1 MKSLTPFIILLLA
14 ITKGFGQQSDSASVE
29 KKIAPWFVERFKLT
43 AGFFLPVNNTS
54 IQVGLT
60 GKAAGT
66 EIDFQKDLGYT
77 QEVGTFLAGFQW
89 RISRRSRIN
98 FSYYDINRSANHT
111 LDKTIYFKGD
121 TFNINTSIHTFFN
134 TAIYQVSYGYAILS
148 KPNYEAGV
156 LIGTHLIGGKVGI
169 SANGT
174 NMGISKTSDFGFTA
188 PLPDLGLWG
197 GYAFTPRLAANAD
210 IDYLSLT
217 VGDISGSI
225 FAYNILLTYKL
236 IKQLDISL
244 GYTGLNFKVDA
255 TKENVNGHF
264 KWGYNGPSLS
274 ATFVFGKKSWSH
286 PSGTD

>member
-1 MKSLTPFIILLLA
+1 MKSFAPFFILLLSA
-14 ITKGFGQQSDSASVE
+14 VKGYGQQTDSAPVE

-77 QEVGTFLAGFQW
+77 QAVGTFLAGVQW

-111 LDKTIYFKGD
+111 LDKTIYFKDD
-121 TFNINTSIHTFFN
+121 TFKLNTSVHTFFN
-134 TAIYQVSYGYAILS
+134 TAIYQLSYGYAILS
-148 KPNYEAGV
+148 KPKYEAGI
-156 LIGTHLIGGKVGI
+156 LIGTHLVGGKVGI
-169 SANGT
+169 DVNGP
-174 NMGISKTSDFGFTA
+174 NAGVSKASNFGFTA
-188 PLPDLGLWG
+188 PLPDLGIWG

-225 FAYNILLTYKL
+225 FA
-236 IKQLDISL
+236 
-244 GYTGLNFKVDA
+244 
-255 TKENVNGHF
+255 
-264 KWGYNGPSLS
+264 
-274 ATFVFGKKSWSH
+274 
-286 PSGTD
+286 